1 MRYDLSVIPLFYNLT
16 PLVSV
21 PLFSDFPLDPA
32 ILKTLQEI
40 GFKEPT
46 PIQAASI
53 PPLLE
58 GKDLLA
64 SAQTGTGKTA
74 AFLLPLIHKI
84 AHASAYGAY
93 PQALILVPTRELALQ
108 VAEAAKQFT
117 RHHPHIKTVCV
128 FGGVPYPVQRKAL
141 SKRFSI
147 LVATPGRLIDHIEQG
162 RINLGGV
169 QTLILDEA
177 DRMLDMGFIDPVEHI
192 ASLCPVDRQTLLFS
206 ATLDHKILPLSKRLQ
221 KDATQLRMTPT
232 DTAKKNIEQRLYIAD
247 DLNHKERLLARL
259 LETGELKQTIVF
271 TSTKRQADQLARK
284 LEEKGT
290 AVRAL
295 HGDMRQRQRT
305 RTVEDMR
312 RGHFDVLVATDVAG
326 RGIDIPTL
334 SHVVNFD
341 LPNTAEDFIHRIGR
355 TGRAGAK
362 GTAISFA
369 SHREKRNMGH
379 IEKQLGSPIAIHTL
393 EGLEPKFQDS
403 PRPSGPR
410 RPGNNFGPRRF
421 GGPNRPSFGKK
432 RHFPSGNR

>member
-1 MRYDLSVIPLFYNLT
+1 M
-16 PLVSV
+16 
-21 PLFSDFPLDPA
+21 PLFSEFSLDPA

-40 GFKEPT
+40 GFNEPT

-84 AHASAYGAY
+84 AHTSSYGGY

-108 VAEAAKQFT
+108 VADAAKQFT
-117 RHHPHIKTVCV
+117 RNHPQIKTVCI
-128 FGGVPYPVQRKAL
+128 FGGVPYPVQRKSL

-177 DRMLDMGFIDPVEHI
+177 DRMLDMGFVDPVEHI
-192 ASLCPVDRQTLLFS
+192 ASLCPQERQTLLFS
-206 ATLDHKILPLSKRLQ
+206 ATIDNKILPLSKRLQ
-221 KDATQLRMTPT
+221 KDALQLRMTPT
-232 DTAKKNIEQRLYIAD
+232 EEAKKNIEQRLYIAD
-247 DLNHKERLLARL
+247 DLNHKERLLERL

-271 TSTKRQADQLARK
+271 TSTKRQADSLARK
-284 LEEKGT
+284 LEQRGV
-290 AVRAL
+290 AVSAL

-369 SHREKRNMGH
+369 SHREKRNMHH
-379 IEKQLGSPIAIHTL
+379 IERQLGSAIAIHTL
-393 EGLEPKFQDS
+393 EGLEPKFKDA
-403 PRPSGPR
+403 PRPPSNGPR
-410 RPGNNFGPRRF
+410 RPGAGGRRF
-421 GGPNRPSFGKK
+421 GGPNRPSFGNKK